1 MAVNFDPVKW
11 KAEIGNVGPD
21 SVRILRRETIYLLVA
36 ALAFLA
42 AFILAINFYT
52 TFKAFA
58 HEAATRSAAFTWG
71 FVAAGT
77 VSAVAFGVTLYL
89 LRSRKPT
96 AKDSG

>member
-1 MAVNFDPVKW
+1 M
-11 KAEIGNVGPD
+11 
-21 SVRILRRETIYLLVA
+21 RILKRVLLSLLVG
-36 ALAFLA
+36 ALTSLA

-58 HEAATRSAAFTWG
+58 HQAATRSAAFTWG

-89 LRSRKPT
+89 LHARETSTR
-96 AKDSG
+96 DSG